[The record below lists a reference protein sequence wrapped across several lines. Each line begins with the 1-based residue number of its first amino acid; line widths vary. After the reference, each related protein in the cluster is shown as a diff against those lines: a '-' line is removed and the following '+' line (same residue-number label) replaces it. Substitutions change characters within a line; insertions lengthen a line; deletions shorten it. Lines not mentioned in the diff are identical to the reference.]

1 MEYDF
6 NFNTHLNYWYEFCVL
21 YFSLDRKQKS
31 ILEGLNS
38 EGDKQYF
45 TGIEIE
51 LHARNAHNKFSY
63 FKCIKYQDVIFR
75 F

>member
-21 YFSLDRKQKS
+21 YFSLERKQKS

-38 EGDKQYF
+38 EG
-45 TGIEIE
+45 G
-51 LHARNAHNKFSY
+51 
-63 FKCIKYQDVIFR
+63 
-75 F
+75 